1 MNRIGHIL
9 VIIAV
14 ALYVGLTV
22 RRGRNYISLIGIFI
36 LIILGTLG
44 IDI

>member
-9 VIIAV
+9 VFLAV

-22 RRGRNYISLIGIFI
+22 SRARNLVSLIGIFT

-44 IDI
+44 N